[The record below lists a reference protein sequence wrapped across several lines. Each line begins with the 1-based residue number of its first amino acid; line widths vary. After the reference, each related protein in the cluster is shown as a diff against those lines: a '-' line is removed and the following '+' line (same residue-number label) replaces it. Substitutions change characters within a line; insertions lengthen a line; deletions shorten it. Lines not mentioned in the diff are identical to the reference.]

1 MHELMKKGVG
11 GWVCWLWLVQTA
23 AAQTALPYTKIPL
36 DNLAAFQ
43 RPSATTWRIVSS
55 VSADRNRV
63 EDLQTTSGQ
72 GILVVHPVVTN
83 RGNLFTNMTHGDLE
97 LEFDFLMPK
106 GSNSG
111 VYLQGRYEVQ
121 LLDSWRKDTLTNS
134 DCGGL
139 YQRYDDATKVIFGG
153 TAPMLNASKAPGLW
167 QHMYV
172 RFRAPRFD
180 DQGRK
185 TANALFEEVRL
196 NGVRIHLNKEATG
209 PTMSAAFPDEQP
221 LGPLM
226 FQGDH
231 GPVAFRN
238 IQYKA
243 FTSGQIRLVN
253 MQYKAYKGLFKSV
266 EALAGQTPVRTGT
279 TDTLSWRL
287 GDRKAQLAV
296 EGELDVPRT
305 GDYLFRFM
313 SGGWGWLFID
323 GQPVIDTKGNRDFE
337 RSFYAKQTLTA
348 GKHRFQLYYGNSDE
362 SLVWYYEGPGIPW
375 TPLTTPRS
383 YRHIAEPD
391 PLPLTVTGQVEM
403 LRGFIMHGA
412 RKNAYPIAVGIPGKL
427 NFAYD
432 LNTFSPIMLWQGP
445 FVDVANMWVERGE
458 KQLAIPLGAPMELVN
473 RPTVWQPERDD
484 SPWPDSVQIDQ
495 SPFVQSGYRL
505 RGGLPVFYYNYK
517 DAAVEDALAPSADG
531 MSLVRTLTFSAMKP
545 VKGLY
550 CLLGSGLVIDRLAG
564 GSYAIDDKRFYL
576 ENIQGGTPVI
586 RRAAKGYELLMP
598 VPETITSRK
607 HTITYTIIW

>member
-1 MHELMKKGVG
+1 MHERIKKWVG
-11 GWVCWLWLVQTA
+11 CWTCWLWLAGYA
-23 AAQTALPYTKIPL
+23 AAQPALPYTKIPL
-36 DNLAAFQ
+36 DNFAAFQ
-43 RPSATTWRIVSS
+43 RPSATTWRIVGG
-55 VSADRNRV
+55 VMADRRRE

-72 GILVVHPVVTN
+72 GMLVVHPVVTN
-83 RGNLFTNMTHGDLE
+83 RGNLFTRMTHGDLE

-139 YQRYDDATKVIFGG
+139 YQRYDDSTKTIFGG

-180 DQGRK
+180 AQGRK
-185 TANALFEEVRL
+185 TANALFEEVKL
-196 NGVRIHLNKEATG
+196 NGVRIHLNKDATG

-243 FTSGQIRLVN
+243 FTSGQIRLSN
-253 MQYKAYKGLFKSV
+253 MQYKAYKGLYKSV
-266 EALAGQTPVRTGT
+266 EAMADQTPVRTGT

-296 EGELDVPRT
+296 EGDMEVPRS
-305 GDYLFRFM
+305 GDYLFRFV

-323 GQPVIDTKGNRDFE
+323 GKPVIDTKGNRDFE
-337 RSFYAKQTLTA
+337 RSFYATQTLTA

-383 YRHIAEPD
+383 YRHTVEPE
-391 PLPLTVTGQVEM
+391 PLPVTVADRTELV
-403 LRGFIMHGA
+403 RGFMLHAGK
-412 RKNAYPIAVGIPGKL
+412 KNAYPIAVGIPGKL
-427 NFAYD
+427 NYAYD
-432 LNTFSPIMLWQGP
+432 LNTFSPITVWQGP
-445 FVDVANMWVERGE
+445 FADVSNMWVERGE
-458 KQLAIPLGAPMELVN
+458 KQLLMPLGAPMELAN
-473 RPTVWQPERDD
+473 RPTVWQPERAD
-484 SPWPDSVQIDQ
+484 SPWPDSVLIDQ
-495 SPFVQSGYRL
+495 SPFTRSGYRL
-505 RGGLPVFYYNYK
+505 RNSLPVFYYTYK
-517 DAAVEDALAPSADG
+517 NWSVEDAIAPAADRRN
-531 MSLVRTLTFSAMKP
+531 LTRTLTVSADKP
-545 VKGLY
+545 ASGLY
-550 CLLGSGLVIDRLAG
+550 CLLGSGSAIDPLAD
-564 GSYAIDDKRFYL
+564 GSYAIDGKRYYL
-576 ENIQGGTPVI
+576 EQIRGGKPVI
-586 RRAAKGYELLMP
+586 RQTTKGYDLLMP
-598 VPETITSRK
+598 VPATSGK
-607 HTITYTIIW
+607 HTITYTIVW